1 MTPAARARARRGQ
14 GQLLREEIL
23 DATERLLAE
32 TGDEDQVS
40 IRAVCKAVGVTPPS
54 IYLHFD
60 DKEALLLEVCR
71 RDFAAFDA
79 ALESAST
86 GIDDPLEALRR
97 RGAAYVAFGT
107 EHPEQYRVLF
117 MSKKHTHRIDGE
129 VVGSAAFEH
138 LVVGVQ
144 RCIDAGAFRPVD
156 PVNTAVSIWS
166 ALHGVTSLLIAMPDF
181 DWPEHMVTDACDAQI
196 RAHASTKGAP

>member
-1 MTPAARARARRGQ
+1 MTPAARARARRGE
-14 GQLLREEIL
+14 GVLLREEIL

-60 DKEALLLEVCR
+60 DKDALLLEVCR

-79 ALESAST
+79 ALEEASA
-86 GIDDPLEALRR
+86 GVDDPLEALRR
-97 RGAAYVAFGT
+97 RGAAYVAFGID
-107 EHPEQYRVLF
+107 HPEQYRVLF
-117 MSKKHTHRIDGE
+117 MSNKRTHSIDGE
-129 VVGSAAFEH
+129 VVGSAAFNH
-138 LVVGVQ
+138 LVAAVQ
-144 RCIDAGAFRPVD
+144 QCIDVGAFRPVD
-156 PVNTAVSIWS
+156 PVSAAVSIWS

-181 DWPEHMVTDACDAQI
+181 PWPEQMVTDACDAQI
-196 RAHASTKGAP
+196 RAHATPEATP